1 MMKNRLFF
9 GLLLLAAFTST
20 AQNKMLSIDDAVSKG
35 RTVLAPERLSQLQ
48 WIPETN
54 QFSYVAKRQGKEV
67 LVVQDAASGQRDSI
81 MEIAEFAAAF
91 QNILPNEKAVEIGR
105 AHV

>member
-1 MMKNRLFF
+1 MMKNRLLF
-9 GLLLLAAFTST
+9 GLLLLAAITST

-54 QFSYVAKRQGKEV
+54 QYSFVAKRQGKEV
-67 LVVQDAASGQRDSI
+67 LVVQDASTGKSDSI
-81 MEIAEFAAAF
+81 LGNSRFCCSLAKYIA
-91 QNILPNEKAVEIGR
+91 K
-105 AHV
+105 